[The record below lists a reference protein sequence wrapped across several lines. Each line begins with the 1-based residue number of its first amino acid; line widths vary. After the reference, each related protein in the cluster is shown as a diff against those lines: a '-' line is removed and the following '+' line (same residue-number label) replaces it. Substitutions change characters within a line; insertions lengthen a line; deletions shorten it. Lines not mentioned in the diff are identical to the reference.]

1 MGRKATRSFS
11 SLVLQQTT
19 FRMSR
24 CQDGLFKKFNPLGY
38 YGDSPDWY
46 DQLYRALKVR
56 AAAACILRGES
67 ISEKAVGIARSTLKE
82 MCRWLMS
89 QENQVIG
96 AEELCILVILFHA
109 VGRGGEVS
117 ASTWDSAHWD
127 VDREMSV
134 LEWGELK
141 KGLQYLMHDVS
152 ARRAPDHFENLGTWD
167 CVKFVVETIKQGV
180 NAEATAAWGG
190 VDKTTQGRAK
200 KVFLALKDAASDD
213 DKKYF
218 SAVQCPKEGTDRTD
232 WLDSVEEVVSRLVQ
246 AVVTKLIRD
255 REAFKGNILSNE
267 DVQKELKKQK
277 MNVSAIGGLIEKV
290 LTSSRK
296 TGAGQT

>member
-1 MGRKATRSFS
+1 MAERTDKALSIVQVATSQVQERQNEQKAQ
-11 SLVLQQTT
+11 LDRIEKKQDTILQQQNLILEALTSGSNNSPSRKLRKLAEPSDVGSGAPAQAPASGAPRT
-19 FRMSR
+19 GGDVFARMMT
-24 CQDGLFKKFNPLGY
+24 
-38 YGDSPDWY
+38 
-46 DQLYRALKVR
+46 A
-56 AAAACILRGES
+56 
-67 ISEKAVGIARSTLKE
+67 
-82 MCRWLMS
+82 
-89 QENQVIG
+89 
-96 AEELCILVILFHA
+96 
-109 VGRGGEVS
+109 
-117 ASTWDSAHWD
+117 
-127 VDREMSV
+127 
-134 LEWGELK
+134 
-141 KGLQYLMHDVS
+141 S

-267 DVQKELKKQK
+267 DVQKELKKAENECQCDWWIDREGSY
-277 MNVSAIGGLIEKV
+277 VE
-290 LTSSRK
+290 
-296 TGAGQT
+296 